1 MNQNVCVKVI
11 ENVNKIIKDTAH
23 AFGMGDIK
31 FSFKI
36 IYEKDNMDS
45 FLFVQ
50 DSVVL
55 RIPGEVIFSS
65 DLRLKSEICDQLNK
79 LKKHLRVIKR
89 VK

>member
-11 ENVNKIIKDTAH
+11 ENVNKIIKDTAP

-31 FSFKI
+31 F